1 MDQFIKE
8 YQINV
13 DGLQNGL
20 PIPSGFLIAM
30 ESFRMYG
37 IEAVTDIP
45 EPTLPSY
52 GILYQ
57 LHTYATL
64 EHTNQLVN
72 DAIIGN
78 KYRIDLEIETMPEV
92 TDVLIYGTVLI
103 FLEGIY
109 GEGNVV
115 EL

>member
-8 YQINV
+8 YQINTEGSSE
-13 DGLQNGL
+13 GLT
-20 PIPSGFLIAM
+20 IPSGFLIAI

-37 IEAVTDIP
+37 IQAVTDIP
-45 EPTLPSY
+45 EPTPVSY

-57 LHTYATL
+57 LHTYTTT
-64 EHTNQLVN
+64 EHTNQLTN
-72 DAIIGN
+72 DAILGN
-78 KYRIDLEIETMPEV
+78 KYRVDLETETMP
-92 TDVLIYGTVLI
+92 TIDDTLIYGTLLE
-103 FLEGIY
+103 FLEEVY